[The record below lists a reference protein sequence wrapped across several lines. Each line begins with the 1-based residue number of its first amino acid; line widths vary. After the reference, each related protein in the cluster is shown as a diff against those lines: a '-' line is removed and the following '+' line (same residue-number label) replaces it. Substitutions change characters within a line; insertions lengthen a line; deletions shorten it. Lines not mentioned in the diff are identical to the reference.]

1 MQRVRRFPISCARS
15 SSRSLGAGELAAVGN
30 ANPKDV
36 ASFREPTCRTF
47 RGRCLAILRPFG
59 HEGTITLAGQVGWA
73 LTRTV
78 VVKCVSL

>member
-1 MQRVRRFPISCARS
+1 M
-15 SSRSLGAGELAAVGN
+15 GAGELAAVGN

-59 HEGTITLAGQVGWA
+59 HEGTITLKAKSDGLSPA
-73 LTRTV
+73 SV